1 MAGREQIRRARSARE
16 ITGARD
22 LAGRV
27 GAVSA
32 PRAEIHHRSSARG
45 GDHPRGLAREHALQ
59 MNLVQHKRLDK
70 LGLDDWRDQLDRGFV
85 RKNHGSFRR
94 GPDISGET
102 HSGQP
107 PQELVGKLAQATQV
121 TQILLVESKRF
132 EELDHIGQPGGHD
145 VGPARRKLAEEYLEN
160 RCARHSFGPVG
171 LGHRHLVQVG
181 EQRADV
187 LADRHGCRLLLAR

>member
-85 RKNHGSFRR
+85 RKITVPSGAAQTSPVKRTPASHLRNSSENWPRPRR
-94 GPDISGET
+94 
-102 HSGQP
+102 
-107 PQELVGKLAQATQV
+107 
-121 TQILLVESKRF
+121 
-132 EELDHIGQPGGHD
+132 
-145 VGPARRKLAEEYLEN
+145 
-160 RCARHSFGPVG
+160 
-171 LGHRHLVQVG
+171 
-181 EQRADV
+181 
-187 LADRHGCRLLLAR
+187 